1 MNRSLRYVLTALA
14 LAFGALRRSPLR
26 GLLTAFGILIGV
38 AAVTIV
44 VALGEGATAA
54 VSGRIDSMGEN
65 AMIVIPRE
73 TAKSGARTEDS
84 LPLLTEDDAAAIV
97 REAPNVAIG
106 VPLIT
111 GYAQVSSS
119 GANTAT
125 QLFGS
130 TRGFFT
136 IRAWKIAKGD
146 FWAPSAETTGEKVCV
161 IGSTVAQN
169 LFGNEDPV
177 GRTLR
182 IGKHPFRVV
191 GLLETKGQ
199 SPFGGDQ
206 DDAIVMPASTL
217 RAKLVPTRPGAV
229 HRIMLQA
236 KGPDRSAMVEREV
249 TAILRQRHQLTEDA
263 ENDFRIRS
271 QEEFKKTQEQI
282 LGILSVL
289 LLSVAAVSLVVGGIG
304 VMNIML
310 VSVAERT
317 REIGI
322 RMAIGA
328 READILVQFL
338 VESIVLCILGG
349 GLGALLAALAVGA
362 LAQALGWPM
371 AVSPQALAVALITS
385 SAVGILFGFV
395 PARRAARLD
404 PIQALRRE

>member
-1 MNRSLRYVLTALA
+1 MSRTLRYAWTALQ

-26 GLLTAFGILIGV
+26 GLLTAFGILSGV

-54 VSGRIDSMGEN
+54 VSGRIDSLGEN
-65 AMIVIPRE
+65 AVIVIPQE
-73 TAKSGARTEDS
+73 TAQSGARDETS
-84 LPLLTEDDAAAIV
+84 LPLLTEDDATALEKEAASV
-97 REAPNVAIG
+97 SVA
-106 VPLIT
+106 VPLLT
-111 GYAQVSSS
+111 GFSQVSAP

-125 QLFGS
+125 QLIGT

-136 IRAWKIAKGD
+136 VRAWNVAQGD
-146 FWAPSAETTGEKVCV
+146 FWTATAESVGEKVCV
-161 IGSTVAQN
+161 IGNTVRQN
-169 LFGNEDPV
+169 LFGSADPV
-177 GRTLR
+177 GRVIR
-182 IGKHPFRVV
+182 IGRHPFRVV

-206 DDAIVMPASTL
+206 DDAIVMPVASM
-217 RAKLVPTRPGAV
+217 RAKLVPTRPGSV
-229 HRIMLQA
+229 HRILLQA
-236 KGPDRSAMVEREV
+236 ESAERVGQVQREV
-249 TAILRQRHQLTEDA
+249 TAILRQRHRLAEDA

-271 QEEFKKTQEQI
+271 QEQFRETQEQI
-282 LGILSVL
+282 LGILSML
-289 LLSVAAVSLVVGGIG
+289 LLAVAAVSLAVGGIG

-328 READILVQFL
+328 READILIQFL
-338 VESIVLCILGG
+338 VEAVVLCVIGG
-349 GLGALLAALAVGA
+349 ALGALLAALAVAGLAAA
-362 LAQALGWPM
+362 LEWPM
-371 AVSPQALAVALITS
+371 AVSPQALAVALTTS